1 MDTSN
6 LKMRN
11 YLNTI
16 RGHILD
22 MEDSDPEDSPG
33 KLMYMSLS
41 EIIFISFI
49 DIQHIPQHISS
60 DDMEVDDTVPI
71 NDGR

>member
-33 KLMYMSLS
+33 KFVYMSLS
-41 EIIFISFI
+41 EIIIISFI

-60 DDMEVDDTVPI
+60 DDMEVDDSVHVD
-71 NDGR
+71 DGK